1 MNHTLPLGI
10 IQNNVVIYSFTQ
22 LQHQTCIFYEVKPF
36 FWNEWMQI
44 KIVEFISI
52 KKSTN
57 PFSPM
62 NSNRNQNRNGFVQCA
77 WQNNRGFLLKDKE
90 QHVANR
96 KTWGPLVFIFCC
108 LICLSKDTLLYILV
122 NLKKVAGACFTKKP
136 YITPGRGLF

>member
-1 MNHTLPLGI
+1 MYWTLCGLMEFLI
-10 IQNNVVIYSFTQ
+10 LDFESHSNIHNCNIKRAF
-22 LQHQTCIFYEVKPF
+22 FYEMKPF

-57 PFSPM
+57 PFNPM

-122 NLKKVAGACFTKKP
+122 NLKKVAGACFTKKS
-136 YITPGRGLF
+136 YIT